1 MNKTIR
7 DLSLEEKRKYIEARK
22 KFEEE
27 EKKLLDIRYEKA
39 LNLAKEIS
47 EILYKKY
54 KAKKVILVGSLK
66 DKELFTKW
74 SDIDL
79 AVAGISNKDYFKA
92 LSEVLSL
99 SVDFKID
106 IIDLDSCEEEIRNR
120 LEGEGILL

>member
-54 KAKKVILVGSLK
+54 KAKKVILLGSLK

>member
-1 MNKTIR
+1 MSKTFR
-7 DLSLEEKRKYIEARK
+7 DLSLEEKRKYIEVRK
-22 KFEEE
+22 RLEEE

-54 KAKKVILVGSLK
+54 KAKKVLLVGSLK

-79 AVAGISNKDYFKA
+79 AVSGISDKDYFKA
-92 LSEVLSL
+92 ISEVLSL
-99 SVDFKID
+99 NTDFKID
-106 IIDLDSCEEEIRNR
+106 IIDLDSCEEEIRLS
-120 LEGEGILL
+120 LEREGILL

>member
-1 MNKTIR
+1 MNKTIK
-7 DLSLEEKRKYIEARK
+7 DLSLEEKRKYMEARK

-106 IIDLDSCEEEIRNR
+106 IIDLDSCKEEIRNR

>member
-1 MNKTIR
+1 MNKTVR

-106 IIDLDSCEEEIRNR
+106 IIDLDSCKEEIRNR

>member
-1 MNKTIR
+1 MNKTIK

-106 IIDLDSCEEEIRNR
+106 IIDLDSCKEEIRNR

>member
-1 MNKTIR
+1 MNKTIK

>member
-106 IIDLDSCEEEIRNR
+106 IIDLDSCKEEIRNR